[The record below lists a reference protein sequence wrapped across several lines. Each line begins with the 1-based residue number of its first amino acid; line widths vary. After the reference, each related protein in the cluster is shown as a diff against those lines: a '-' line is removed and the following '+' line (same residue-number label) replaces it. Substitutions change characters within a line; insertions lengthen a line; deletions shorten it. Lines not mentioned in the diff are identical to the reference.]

1 MASNIHSRWGHLII
15 DSSRCLKRCLRQF
28 KDAVLN
34 VPYTL
39 VHLATQMCSK
49 RSTWKVLG
57 LSATRKLGEIFWVI
71 AICVL
76 SEILIWCLSL
86 ALRLIDIQFL
96 SAIVGMVMVFVFM
109 LALSR
114 FCDSTERFYMTRIK
128 SKVSHD
134 LDSYLHKRVY

>member
-1 MASNIHSRWGHLII
+1 
-15 DSSRCLKRCLRQF
+15 
-28 KDAVLN
+28 
-34 VPYTL
+34 
-39 VHLATQMCSK
+39 MCSK

-96 SAIVGMVMVFVFM
+96 SAIVGMVMVKQKYERD
-109 LALSR
+109 SSKT
-114 FCDSTERFYMTRIK
+114 DSTERFYMTRIK